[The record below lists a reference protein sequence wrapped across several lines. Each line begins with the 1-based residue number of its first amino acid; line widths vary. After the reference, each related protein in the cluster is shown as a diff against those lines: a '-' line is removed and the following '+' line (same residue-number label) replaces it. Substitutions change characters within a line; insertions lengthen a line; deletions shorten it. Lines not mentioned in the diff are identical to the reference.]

1 MSPSVSVLIPSWNGR
16 AHLEQCLAA
25 LEQQLDPG
33 IAWDTWV
40 LDNGSSDGTVDWLA
54 RRHPRVQVIASPTNL
69 GFAPAMNRLAAA
81 ATGRYLAFLNND
93 TRPQPAWLGELVQAL
108 RAAPAEVGAVSGL
121 ILDWEGQRLDFADGV
136 ITFDGHAFQ
145 RGYRKPVADARLPDE
160 GARLPFPCGANALI
174 RREVFEAV
182 GGFDADYFAYFEDVD
197 LGWRL
202 RLAGHPIT
210 FTRRAVIHH
219 RSMATS
225 ELLGRYR
232 RGVLFERN
240 AFATAFKN
248 LDEASF
254 HGLFPA
260 ILATLMMRTAT
271 LIADNNPGGASTR
284 HDPFP
289 RVAEPPQPEN
299 RASSTPAAALE
310 IASAHPRRGLRDR
323 LVRYGWRETA
333 RRGVARAVSSSIARG
348 GPVITDPRT
357 LSQLQAVSGILGNLD
372 RLAVKRRQVQALR
385 RVDDS
390 ELLREFPLWV
400 VPTYPGDE
408 AFFASPGFDA
418 LLPAALELKRARLE
432 DLMAP

>member
-1 MSPSVSVLIPSWNGR
+1 MSSVSILIPSWNGR
-16 AHLEQCLAA
+16 THLEHCLAA
-25 LEQQLDPG
+25 LEQQVDPG
-33 IAWDTWV
+33 VPWDIWV
-40 LDNGSSDGTVDWLA
+40 LDNGSADDTVAWLGE
-54 RRHPRVQVIASPTNL
+54 RHPHVRVIPSARNL
-69 GFAPAMNRLAAA
+69 GFAPAMNALAAA
-81 ATGRYLAFLNND
+81 AEGRWLALLNND
-93 TRPQPAWLGELVQAL
+93 TRPEPTWLGELVEAL
-108 RAAPAEVGAVSGL
+108 GTAPPQVGAVSGL
-121 ILDWEGQRLDFADGV
+121 ILDWEGARLDFADGV

-145 RGYRKPVADARLPDE
+145 RGYRQPFA
-160 GARLPFPCGANALI
+160 GARLPEERAHLPFVCGANALI

-210 FTRRAVIHH
+210 FARHAVIHH

-248 LDEASF
+248 LGEASF

-260 ILATLMMRTAT
+260 IFATLMMRTAT
-271 LIADNNPGGASTR
+271 LLADNNPGGASTR

-289 RVAEPPQPEN
+289 RVETP
-299 RASSTPAAALE
+299 TPAAGAAVAPAPA
-310 IASAHPRRGLRDR
+310 IPAPAPVRRGLRER

-333 RRGVARAVSSSIARG
+333 RRGLARAVSSGLARG

-372 RLAVKRRQVQALR
+372 RLAAKRAAVQALR
-385 RVDDS
+385 RVDDR
-390 ELLREFPLWV
+390 ELLAEFPLWI

-408 AFFASPGFDA
+408 AFFASAGFEA
-418 LLPAALELKRARLE
+418 LLPRDVPLVRARLDE
-432 DLMAP
+432 LMTP